1 MSQNNNNSK
10 SIEEFINALVIS
22 FITTTILFVGKNVI
36 YRLNAKIEAQNEEI
50 KMLKAVV
57 DANNDKHRFHLLEI
71 VAENKTFRDD
81 FVVKYNDDML
91 LLNANIETRV
101 VTATR
106 RQDRTIKELYEMV
119 DKLVART

>member
-1 MSQNNNNSK
+1 MSQNNSK

-22 FITTTILFVGKNVI
+22 FITTTILFVGRNVI
-36 YRLNAKIEAQNEEI
+36 ELLNAKIEAQNEEI
-50 KMLKAVV
+50 KSLKAVV

-81 FVVKYNDDML
+81 FGVKYNDDML

-119 DKLVART
+119 DNLVART